1 VASVE
6 TAALRHQQQIEPTGS
21 ALAGTSIS
29 PKFVIFDLDGVLRF
43 WPKSDAELE
52 AKFDLSVGAIS
63 GVAFEPELLSLAL
76 SGAITDAEWRLR
88 IAKGLVSHYSFQ
100 ISRAKQAVFEWSAA
114 TGAINLP
121 VLELVRRVRKCSKVA
136 LFTNATAKVLIDLE
150 KLSLLPELDVVVHS
164 SSLGFAKPSP
174 EAFVA
179 ALHHL
184 GVEAA
189 EVLFIDDT
197 PANVAG
203 AMGCGILAHQYTS
216 LESLSSFLK
225 ECNVL

>member
-1 VASVE
+1 LPE
-6 TAALRHQQQIEPTGS
+6 
-21 ALAGTSIS
+21 
-29 PKFVIFDLDGVLRF
+29 FVIFDLDGVLRL
-43 WPKSDAELE
+43 WPKNDAELE

-63 GVAFEPELLSLAL
+63 KVAFEPRLLTLAL
-76 SGAITDAEWRLR
+76 TGAITDAEWRLR
-88 IAKGLVSHYSFQ
+88 IAKGLVAIHSLQ
-100 ISRAKQAVFEWSAA
+100 ASRAQQAVFEWSAA

-121 VLELVRRVRKCSKVA
+121 VLELVRQVRKLSKVA
-136 LFTNATAKVLIDLE
+136 LFTNATEKVLIDLE
-150 KLSLLPELDVVVHS
+150 KLSLLSELDVVLHS

-179 ALHHL
+179 ALHCL

-203 AMGCGILAHQYTS
+203 AMGCGILAYQYTS
-216 LESLSSFLK
+216 LESLSSFLR